1 MPDLHKHARAGAR
14 RVLPDRLSPFSWV
27 DVTSHYNFTYDNNNR
42 DLIVT
47 AKDNLFGGDDVAVNM
62 RVTPYSRLICKK
74 SVLTTTSDVPVSS
87 FTYSVGP

>member
-1 MPDLHKHARAGAR
+1 
-14 RVLPDRLSPFSWV
+14 
-27 DVTSHYNFTYDNNNR
+27 
-42 DLIVT
+42 
-47 AKDNLFGGDDVAVNM
+47 M